1 MLVYHALGCG
11 AVRENKRMT
20 AKDRPDKHD
29 REIAAIRKL
38 ILTGMKMINQLA
50 ASQKETDR
58 QPKETDRQ
66 LQAFIQ
72 SMRRGSNGHTKRPL
86 PRN

>member
-1 MLVYHALGCG
+1 M
-11 AVRENKRMT
+11 AV
-20 AKDRPDKHD
+20 KDRPDQHD

-58 QPKETDRQ
+58 Q

-72 SMRRGSNGHTKRPL
+72 SMRRGGNGHTKRPL
-86 PRN
+86 AGN